1 MGSVQECLCPKKKQK
16 QNNNGKP
23 NNNQTYPSSKDIS
36 ITVQPTE
43 KVSERASF
51 KDDYNKKMKE
61 ERKKKLELEKIKI
74 IEEQKKLEYEKK
86 KYEEEKKME
95 LEEKKIEESKKKL
108 EESQRKMR
116 QQQIF
121 DQERKEIEKERKK
134 IEDMK
139 KEIEEEKRKEEE
151 KQKIKEEKIKL
162 EEKRMEVN
170 EEKKK
175 AENEAFI
182 EKEKNKNKQNQDF
195 YDLIIYFNSFE
206 QLKKE
211 GWTANFTISGKKKF
225 DKCIKG
231 KNIVVG
237 VVGNKNRGKSYL
249 LGRIM
254 KMKEYENPHGFLV
267 TTSGISCIF
276 PSLNNIDKPFVTLDS
291 AGRDNPLLRSEFFEE
306 QDKNELIRN
315 VARDQKVTEI
325 ALNDFIIKES
335 DVIITVLEQLSFSE
349 QEMLKNL
356 INQIRYGNYLSKAN
370 KCIKKRLI
378 VIHNLMNIST
388 VEGIKKFIKE
398 VLLKSLTFSLEEQI
412 TKHKVNIY
420 IQNLDKHIDKKEM
433 IEIIHIIVGDDSNET
448 IKNEFNEPAFDFIR
462 KNITTKVGNDFN
474 ILERF
479 KNFIIENS
487 KNYIEGDIFNENSL
501 KIEKEN
507 PKDGHIILPITLSP
521 ELKNKT
527 INLKKLF
534 INSKG
539 IHNFS
544 SALEPRYSTNLIELN
559 NKRYIEIEFELS
571 GNINFTEASYITN
584 KEQYII
590 TIKGQI
596 NDDIE
601 NEIKSKL
608 KQFEFQPIINR
619 FIPYRNGENIIEKN
633 KEYEII
639 IIEREKLLEKLI
651 ECDEKYGIYNLK
663 LEIKMILK
671 KTFFEDSEDDEK

>member
-1 MGSVQECLCPKKKQK
+1 
-16 QNNNGKP
+16 
-23 NNNQTYPSSKDIS
+23 
-36 ITVQPTE
+36 
-43 KVSERASF
+43 
-51 KDDYNKKMKE
+51 
-61 ERKKKLELEKIKI
+61 
-74 IEEQKKLEYEKK
+74 
-86 KYEEEKKME
+86 
-95 LEEKKIEESKKKL
+95 
-108 EESQRKMR
+108 
-116 QQQIF
+116 
-121 DQERKEIEKERKK
+121 
-134 IEDMK
+134 
-139 KEIEEEKRKEEE
+139 
-151 KQKIKEEKIKL
+151 
-162 EEKRMEVN
+162 MEVN
-170 EEKKK
+170 EAKKK
-175 AENEAFI
+175 TKNEAFI

-356 INQIRYGNYLSKAN
+356 INQIRYGNYLSNAN

-412 TKHKVNIY
+412 IKHKVNIY

-448 IKNEFNEPAFDFIR
+448 IKNEFNEPAFEFIR

-651 ECDEKYGIYNLK
+651 ECDEEYGIYNLK

-671 KTFFEDSEDDEK
+671 NTFFEDSEDDEK